1 VGLYTVL
8 LADSAG
14 ADAGVLARFF
24 SAEKGIPLID
34 AQRLARRAWGFLGE
48 NLDETSA
55 RALAEKAVGA
65 GIKSTVVAVTEV
77 PARIDP
83 VSVHGA
89 FFSEGQVD
97 LRVGIP
103 SVSCPIELSRIRLLS
118 VANLRRDSLVT
129 KTTKEESST
138 GRKILGLGVMLTTG
152 IPIGLGGSKESKKTV
167 TETEWFL
174 FLDLFAE
181 GKRWRLAPAGFDF
194 SGLGADKGAA
204 GPDNLRRLLIQFQRN
219 APQALLGR
227 GAREW
232 MAGRPFSVYDDESD
246 LDRES
251 RWLLA
256 LEKSHGR

>member
-1 VGLYTVL
+1 M
-8 LADSAG
+8 ADPAG
-14 ADAGVLARFF
+14 ADPGVLARFF
-24 SAEKGIPLID
+24 SVEKRIPLID

-55 RALAEKAVGA
+55 RTLADKAAGA
-65 GIKSTVVAVTEV
+65 GIKTMVVAGTEV

-83 VSVHGA
+83 VSAHGA

-103 SVSCPIELSRIRLLS
+103 SVPCPLELSRIRLLS

-129 KTTKEESST
+129 KTTKVDSSI
-138 GRKILGLGVMLTTG
+138 GRKILGIGVMLSTG
-152 IPIGLGGSKESKKTV
+152 VPIGLGGSKESKKTV
-167 TETEWFL
+167 TETEWLL
-174 FLDLFAE
+174 FLDVFAE
-181 GKRWRLAPAGFDF
+181 GKRWRLIPAGFDF

-204 GPDNLRRLLIQFQRN
+204 GPDNLRRLLILFQRN
-219 APQALLGR
+219 APQGLLGR

-232 MAGRPFSVYDDESD
+232 VAGRPFSVYDEESD

>member
-8 LADSAG
+8 LADPAG
-14 ADAGVLARFF
+14 ADPGVLARFF
-24 SAEKGIPLID
+24 STEKGIPLID

-55 RALAEKAVGA
+55 RALADKAAGA
-65 GIKSTVVAVTEV
+65 GIKSMVVAATEV
-77 PARIDP
+77 SPRIDP
-83 VSVHGA
+83 AFVHGA
-89 FFSEGQVD
+89 FFSEGQVE

-103 SVSCPIELSRIRLLS
+103 SVPCPVALSQIQLLS
-118 VANLRRDSLVT
+118 VGNLRRDSLVT
-129 KTTKEESST
+129 KTTKVESSA

-152 IPIGLGGSKESKKTV
+152 IPIGMGGSKESKKTV
-167 TETEWFL
+167 TETEWLL

-181 GKRWRLAPAGFDF
+181 GKRWRLVSAGFDF

-204 GPDNLRRLLIQFQRN
+204 GPDNLRRLLSMFQRH

-232 MAGRPFSVYDDESD
+232 VAGRPFSVYDEEAD

-256 LEKSHGR
+256 LEESHGR